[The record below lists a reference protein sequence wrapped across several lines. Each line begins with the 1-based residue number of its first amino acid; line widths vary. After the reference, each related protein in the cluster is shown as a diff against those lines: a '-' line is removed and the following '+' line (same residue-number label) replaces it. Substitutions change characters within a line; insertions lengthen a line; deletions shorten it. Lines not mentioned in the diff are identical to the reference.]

1 MDARQLIQ
9 DMMLKQPSALYRGTT
24 TFKLTRYEQYIQCL
38 LLSYEENNTR
48 KNIMR

>member
-9 DMMLKQPSALYRGTT
+9 DMMLIQPSALYRGTT
-24 TFKLTRYEQYIQCL
+24 TFKLTRYEQYIRCL